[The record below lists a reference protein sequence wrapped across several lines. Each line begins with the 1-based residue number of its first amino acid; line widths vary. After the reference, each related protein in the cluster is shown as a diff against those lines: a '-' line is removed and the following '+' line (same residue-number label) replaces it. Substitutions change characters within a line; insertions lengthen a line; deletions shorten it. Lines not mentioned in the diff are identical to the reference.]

1 MSWGQLRR
9 VVDLDRHGRCL
20 PAGIVHDATVLH
32 GTPDMHATALL
43 TQHWA
48 TSDGTYP
55 LPVDPIYLARQL
67 GMEVYLSD
75 LDCDVSAVLVA
86 SPGQQTGIYLNQS
99 DQRVRQRFSCA
110 HEIGH
115 FQRRR
120 ASGQQQFGFI
130 DRRDHLSST
139 GLDPEERWANQFAAA
154 LLMPADLLQA
164 SPQRDPHQLARV
176 YDVSERAM
184 THRLTNLGLI
194 NQ

>member
-1 MSWGQLRR
+1 M
-9 VVDLDRHGRCL
+9 
-20 PAGIVHDATVLH
+20 P
-32 GTPDMHATALL
+32 
-43 TQHWA
+43 
-48 TSDGTYP
+48 DGTYP

-75 LDCDVSAVLVA
+75 LAPDVSAVLIA

-99 DQRVRQRFSCA
+99 DPQVRQRFSCA

-115 FQRRR
+115 YVRRH

-154 LLMPADLLQA
+154 LLMPAGLLRVTLQG
-164 SPQRDPHQLARV
+164 DPHQLAPLF
-176 YDVSERAM
+176 DVSTEAM
-184 THRLTNLGLI
+184 THRLTKLGLI
-194 NQ
+194 DR